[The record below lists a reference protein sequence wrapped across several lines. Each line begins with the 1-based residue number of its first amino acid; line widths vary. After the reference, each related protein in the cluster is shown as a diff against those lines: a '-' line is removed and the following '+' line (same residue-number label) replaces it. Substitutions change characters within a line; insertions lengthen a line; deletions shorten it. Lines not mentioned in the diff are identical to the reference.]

1 MMKWKRP
8 GKILLFLALF
18 SIVVIFPAY
27 PASAEIPVY
36 IVLDF
41 DDPSAGQFRAFLER
55 EISGLEGITLV
66 GKDHL
71 ALEDCAVVSVVG
83 FRFRGRSGEELGFP
97 FSYAFGYSE
106 PGEEGFWFLY
116 HNVLA
121 GYPTDEGLSWAA
133 GEIAE
138 ELDFELDLWW

>member
-1 MMKWKRP
+1 MQKCKRS
-8 GKILLFLALF
+8 GKVLLFLVLF
-18 SIVVIFPAY
+18 SILFLFPSS
-27 PASAEIPVY
+27 PSVAEIPVY

-41 DDPSAGQFRAFLER
+41 EDPSAEQFRTFLEK
-55 EISGLEGITLV
+55 EISGLEGIKLV
-66 GKDHL
+66 SKDHL
-71 ALEDCAVVSVVG
+71 SVEDCAVVSVAG

-106 PGEEGFWFLY
+106 PGEDGFLFLY
-116 HNVLA
+116 HYVLA

-138 ELDFELDLWW
+138 ALDFELDLWW